1 MALRMGMMIINF
13 EDVALQRPFLM
24 KPFKNISALAGVAQW
39 IECWPANQRVAG
51 SICIYGTCLGCRP
64 GPQLGAYK
72 RQAHIDISLLLFLLP
87 FPSPK
92 INK

>member
-1 MALRMGMMIINF
+1 M
-13 EDVALQRPFLM
+13 LQKLLKLGLIWSCQSPWKTPILPV
-24 KPFKNISALAGVAQW
+24 KKSHSVLAGVAQW

-64 GPQLGAYK
+64 GPQLGEYK